1 MSNSNNDIVVR
12 KEYNMDQMIDFI
24 FHNQRKVSVTSIVCL
39 KRT

>member
-1 MSNSNNDIVVR
+1 MSNSNNDIVIR